1 MLAVNEYIIMLKA
14 IFYAWVIKKKK
25 VYFIAF
31 TVYVWHKI
39 NIFDVDMWY

>member
-1 MLAVNEYIIMLKA
+1 MHELL
-14 IFYAWVIKKKK
+14 KKK

-39 NIFDVDMWY
+39 NIFDVDM